1 MKNKQVRKK
10 IDYYLDLDYPITIH
24 HDPEGGFVG
33 EIEDLPG
40 CMTQAESLDDLYKAI
55 EEARRAWIEAAYE
68 NGQDIPVPREL
79 DEYKGKIL
87 VRVPRSLH
95 RKLARTAKGEG
106 VSLNQYIT
114 SILAAGV
121 HGDLLVEQSIELLE
135 ASASKLPQANWLA
148 VIPIFGTDQIPK
160 RLVEIKLLKRVESP
174 TE

>member
-1 MKNKQVRKK
+1 MKNEQVRAK
-10 IDYYLDLDYPITIH
+10 IDYYLSLDYPITIH

-40 CMTQAESLDDLYKAI
+40 CMTQAESLDELYEAM

-79 DEYKGKIL
+79 DEHKGKIL
-87 VRVPRSLH
+87 VRVSRSLH
-95 RKLARTAKGEG
+95 RQLARAAKREG

-114 SILAAGV
+114 GILAAGV
-121 HGDLLVEQSIELLE
+121 HGDLLAAQSIELLE
-135 ASASKLPQANWLA
+135 ASASKLPRADWLA

-160 RLVEIKLLKRVESP
+160 RLIEIKPLKRVELP